1 MRRIVAIVFMLALA
15 VASAGCRK
23 EAEQGAGGSGKL
35 RVVATIF
42 PVYDFARAVAGD
54 RAEVMLL
61 LPPGMEPHSF
71 EPRPDDIVRVSRADI
86 FIYTNRYMEPWA
98 AGIVKGAGGGKLT
111 VVDAS
116 RGAKF
121 LKAGSGEDHD
131 GHDDGEHGHG
141 GEGMDP
147 HLWLDFTN
155 AQLMVD
161 TIAAALAERD
171 PTNRAVYQANAAAYR
186 AKLADLDGRYRA
198 GLSTC
203 TTRTVLHGGHF
214 AFGYLANRYGL
225 RYESAYAVSAD
236 AEPTPAKLAKLVKQ
250 VRSEGLRH
258 IYTEEL
264 LDPRTAETIAR
275 ETGAS
280 ILMLHGAHTVSR
292 ADLDAGVTFI
302 ALMEKNLASL
312 REGLQCR

>member
-1 MRRIVAIVFMLALA
+1 MKRVALFILIMVLAA
-15 VASAGCRK
+15 AAAGCRK
-23 EAEQGAGGSGKL
+23 TAEQESGGSGTL

-42 PVYDFARAVAGD
+42 PVYEFARAVAGD
-54 RAEVMLL
+54 KAEVTLL

-71 EPRPDDIVRVSRADI
+71 EPRPEDIVRVSRADL

-98 AGIVKGAGGGKLT
+98 GEIVKGAGKGNLS

-121 LKAGSGEDHD
+121 LKAGEGEDH
-131 GHDDGEHGHG
+131 DGEHGHG

-155 AQLMVD
+155 AQLMVENV
-161 TIAAALAERD
+161 AGALADRD
-171 PTNRAVYQANAAAYR
+171 PANRDFYLANAAAYR
-186 AKLADLDGRYRA
+186 AQLAGLDGRYRA
-198 GLSTC
+198 GLAAC
-203 TTRTVLHGGHF
+203 ATRTVLHGGHY
-214 AFGYLANRYGL
+214 AFGYLASRYGL

-250 VRSEGLRH
+250 VRSEGLKH

-280 ILMLHGAHTVSR
+280 ILTLHGAHTVSR
-292 ADLDAGVTFI
+292 ADLDKGVTFI
-302 ALMEKNLASL
+302 ALMEKNLATL

>member
-1 MRRIVAIVFMLALA
+1 MNRLVMVVLMLALA
-15 VASAGCRK
+15 ALTIGCRK
-23 EAEQGAGGSGKL
+23 TAEQEAAGSVKL

-42 PVYDFARAVAGD
+42 PVYEFTRIVAGD
-54 RAEVMLL
+54 KADVTML
-61 LPPGMEPHSF
+61 LPPGLEPHSY
-71 EPRPDDIVRVSRADI
+71 EPRPEDIVRVSRADL

-98 AGIVKGAGGGKLT
+98 GEIAKGAGGGKLT

-116 RGAKF
+116 RGARF
-121 LKAGSGEDHD
+121 LKAGDGEHHD
-131 GHDDGEHGHG
+131 GHSDGHGHG

-147 HLWLDFTN
+147 HIWLDFTN
-155 AQLMVD
+155 AQLMVEA
-161 TIAAALAERD
+161 IAAALAERD
-171 PTNRAVYQANAAAYR
+171 PANRAVYLANAAAYR
-186 AKLADLDGRYRA
+186 AQLADLDERYRT
-198 GLSTC
+198 GLAAC
-203 TTRTVLHGGHF
+203 GTRTVLHGGHF

-225 RYESAYAVSAD
+225 RYTSAYAVSAD
-236 AEPTPAKLAKLVKQ
+236 AEPTPAKLARLVKQ
-250 VRSEGLRH
+250 VRAEGLKH

-292 ADLDAGVTFI
+292 ADLDRGVTFI
-302 ALMEKNLASL
+302 ELMEKNLANL

>member
-1 MRRIVAIVFMLALA
+1 MKRLVMVVLLMALA
-15 VASAGCRK
+15 AAACGCRK
-23 EAEQGAGGSGKL
+23 TAEQDAGGSGKL

-42 PVYDFARAVAGD
+42 PVYEFARAVAGD
-54 RAEVMLL
+54 NADVTML

-71 EPRPDDIVRVSRADI
+71 EPRPDDIVRVSRADL

-98 AGIVKGAGGGKLT
+98 AGIVKGAGGGKLA

-121 LKAGSGEDHD
+121 LKAGNGEDHD
-131 GHDDGEHGHG
+131 GHDDGGNGHD

-155 AQLMVD
+155 AQLMVE

-171 PTNRAVYQANAAAYR
+171 PANRAVYLANAVAYR
-186 AKLADLDGRYRA
+186 AKLADLDERYRK
-198 GLSTC
+198 GLAAC
-203 TTRTVLHGGHF
+203 ATRTVLHGGHF

-250 VRSEGLRH
+250 VRAEGLRH

-280 ILMLHGAHTVSR
+280 ILMLHGAHTVSK
-292 ADLDAGVTFI
+292 ADLDKGVSFI

>member
-1 MRRIVAIVFMLALA
+1 MKRIALFILVMVLAMA
-15 VASAGCRK
+15 AAGCRK
-23 EAEQGAGGSGKL
+23 TAEQEAAGSGKL

-42 PVYDFARAVAGD
+42 PVCEFARVVAGD
-54 RAEVMLL
+54 KAHVTML
-61 LPPGMEPHSF
+61 LPPGMEVHSF
-71 EPRPDDIVRVSRADI
+71 EPRPEDIVRVSRADL

-98 AGIVKGAGGGKLT
+98 GEIVKGAGSSRLT

-121 LKAGSGEDHD
+121 LKAGDGATHA

-147 HLWLDFTN
+147 HLWLDFSN
-155 AQLMVD
+155 AQRMVD
-161 TIAAALAERD
+161 TIAAALADRD
-171 PTNRAVYQANAAAYR
+171 PANRSVYLANAAAYR
-186 AKLADLDGRYRA
+186 RKLAELDDRYRT
-198 GLSTC
+198 GLATC
-203 TTRTVLHGGHF
+203 ATRTVLHGGHF

-236 AEPTPAKLAKLVKQ
+236 AEPTPAKLAALVKQ
-250 VRSEGLRH
+250 VRAEGLKY

-280 ILMLHGAHTVSR
+280 ILMLHGAHTVSKT
-292 ADLDAGVTFI
+292 DLDKGVTFI
-302 ALMEKNLASL
+302 GLMEKNLENL
-312 REGLQCR
+312 RKGLQCR

>member
-1 MRRIVAIVFMLALA
+1 MRRIAIIVLVLALA
-15 VASAGCRK
+15 AISAGCRK
-23 EAEQGAGGSGKL
+23 TEEQGSGGNRKL

-42 PVYDFARAVAGD
+42 PVYDFTRAVAGD
-54 RAEVMLL
+54 KAEVTLL

-71 EPRPDDIVRVSRADI
+71 EPQPGDIVRVSRADL
-86 FIYTNRYMEPWA
+86 FVYTNRYMEPWA
-98 AGIVKGAGGGKLT
+98 GEIVKGAGGGKLT

-121 LKAGSGEDHD
+121 LKADEGENHD
-131 GHDDGEHGHG
+131 SHGHGGNNHG

-147 HLWLDFTN
+147 HLWLDFSN
-155 AQLMVD
+155 AQLMVEN
-161 TIAAALAERD
+161 IATTLAERD
-171 PTNRAVYQANAAAYR
+171 PANRPVYLANAAAYR
-186 AKLADLDGRYRA
+186 AKLADLDERYRK
-198 GLSTC
+198 GLATC
-203 TTRTVLHGGHF
+203 ATRTILHGGHY

-225 RYESAYAVSAD
+225 RYTSAYAVSAN
-236 AEPTPAKLAKLVKQ
+236 AEPTPAKLAMLVKQ
-250 VRSEGLRH
+250 VRSEGLKH

-280 ILMLHGAHTVSR
+280 ILMLHGAHTVSK
-292 ADLDAGVTFI
+292 ADMDKGVTFI
-302 ALMEKNLASL
+302 PLMERNLANL

>member
-1 MRRIVAIVFMLALA
+1 MRRIAFMVLVLVLAALA
-15 VASAGCRK
+15 SGCRK
-23 EAEQGAGGSGKL
+23 TEEKGAGGIGKP
-35 RVVATIF
+35 RIVATIF
-42 PVYDFARAVAGD
+42 PVYEFARAVAGD
-54 RAEVMLL
+54 KAEVTLL

-71 EPRPDDIVRVSRADI
+71 EPQPGDIVRVSKADL

-98 AGIVKGAGGGKLT
+98 GEIVKGAGGRKLT

-121 LKAGSGEDHD
+121 LKAGEGNN
-131 GHDDGEHGHG
+131 HDDHGHG
-141 GEGMDP
+141 GHSHGGERMDP

-161 TIAAALAERD
+161 NIAAALAAAD
-171 PTNRAVYQANAAAYR
+171 PANRSVYLANAAAYR
-186 AKLADLDGRYRA
+186 ARLADLDERYRK
-198 GLSTC
+198 GLASC
-203 TTRTVLHGGHF
+203 ATRTILHGGHY

-225 RYESAYAVSAD
+225 RYLSAYAVSAD
-236 AEPTPAKLAKLVKQ
+236 AEPTPAKLAQLVNQ
-250 VRSEGLRH
+250 VRAEGLKY
-258 IYTEEL
+258 IFTEEL

-280 ILMLHGAHTVSR
+280 ILMLHGAHTVSK
-292 ADLDAGVTFI
+292 ADLDRGVTFME
-302 ALMEKNLASL
+302 LMEKNLKNL

>member
-1 MRRIVAIVFMLALA
+1 MRRIVAIVLMLALA
-15 VASAGCRK
+15 AVAVGCRK
-23 EAEQGAGGSGKL
+23 TADQDAGGSGKL

-42 PVYDFARAVAGD
+42 PVYEFARAVAGD
-54 RAEVMLL
+54 KAEVTML

-71 EPRPDDIVRVSRADI
+71 EPRPEDIVRVSRADL

-98 AGIVKGAGGGKLT
+98 GEIVKGAGGGKLT

-121 LKAGSGEDHD
+121 LKVGDGADHD
-131 GHDDGEHGHG
+131 GHG

-155 AQLMVD
+155 AQSMVD

-171 PTNRAVYQANAAAYR
+171 PANRAVYLANAAAYR
-186 AKLADLDGRYRA
+186 AKLADLDGRYRT
-198 GLSTC
+198 GLATC
-203 TTRTVLHGGHF
+203 ATRTVLHGGHF

-225 RYESAYAVSAD
+225 RYTSAYAVSAD

-250 VRSEGLRH
+250 VRAEGLKH

-280 ILMLHGAHTVSR
+280 ILMLHGAHTVAK
-292 ADLDAGVTFI
+292 ADLDKGVTFI

>member
-1 MRRIVAIVFMLALA
+1 MRRIVAIMLVLTLTFA
-15 VASAGCRK
+15 VGCRK
-23 EAEQGAGGSGKL
+23 TAEQDAVGSGKL

-42 PVYDFARAVAGD
+42 PVYEFARAVAGD
-54 RAEVMLL
+54 KAEVTML

-71 EPRPDDIVRVSRADI
+71 EPRPEDIVRVSRADL

-98 AGIVKGAGGGKLT
+98 GEIVKGAGGGKLT

-121 LKAGSGEDHD
+121 LKVGDGADHD
-131 GHDDGEHGHG
+131 SHG

-155 AQLMVD
+155 AQSMVD
-161 TIAAALAERD
+161 TIAAALADRD
-171 PTNRAVYQANAAAYR
+171 PANRAVYLANAAAYR
-186 AKLADLDGRYRA
+186 AKLADLDGRYRT
-198 GLSTC
+198 GLATC
-203 TTRTVLHGGHF
+203 ATRTVLHGGHY

-250 VRSEGLRH
+250 VRAEGLKH

-280 ILMLHGAHTVSR
+280 ILMLHGAHTVAK
-292 ADLDAGVTFI
+292 ADLDKGVTFI

>member
-1 MRRIVAIVFMLALA
+1 MKRIALFILVMVLA
-15 VASAGCRK
+15 VAAAGCRK
-23 EAEQGAGGSGKL
+23 TAEQEAAGSGKL

-42 PVYDFARAVAGD
+42 PVYEFARAVAGD
-54 RAEVMLL
+54 KADVTML

-71 EPRPDDIVRVSRADI
+71 EPRPEDIVRVSRADL

-116 RGAKF
+116 RGAQF
-121 LKAGSGEDHD
+121 LKAGSGDDHD
-131 GHDDGEHGHG
+131 GHGEHGHG

-161 TIAAALAERD
+161 TIAGALADRD
-171 PTNRAVYQANAAAYR
+171 PANRAFYLANAAAFR
-186 AKLADLDGRYRA
+186 AQLASLDERYRA
-198 GLSTC
+198 GLATC
-203 TTRTVLHGGHF
+203 ATRTVLHGGHY

-250 VRSEGLRH
+250 VRSEGLKH

-280 ILMLHGAHTVSR
+280 ILTLHGAHTVSR
-292 ADLDAGVTFI
+292 ADLDKGVTFI
-302 ALMEKNLASL
+302 SLMEKNLASL

>member
-1 MRRIVAIVFMLALA
+1 MRRIAMMVLMLVLA
-15 VASAGCRK
+15 TIASGCRK
-23 EAEQGAGGSGKL
+23 TEELGTGRSGKL

-54 RAEVMLL
+54 KAEVTLL

-71 EPRPDDIVRVSRADI
+71 EPQPADIVRVSRADL

-98 AGIVKGAGGGKLT
+98 GEIVKGAGGGKLT

-121 LKAGSGEDHD
+121 LKVGEGEDRDSHGAG
-131 GHDDGEHGHG
+131 GHNHG

-171 PTNRAVYQANAAAYR
+171 PTNRAVYLANAAAYR
-186 AKLADLDGRYRA
+186 AKLADLDERYRK
-198 GLSTC
+198 GLATC
-203 TTRTVLHGGHF
+203 ATRTILHGGHY

-225 RYESAYAVSAD
+225 RYLSAYAVSAD
-236 AEPTPAKLAKLVKQ
+236 AEPTPARLAKLVKQ
-250 VRSEGLRH
+250 VRAEGLKY
-258 IYTEEL
+258 IFTEEL

-280 ILMLHGAHTVSR
+280 ILMLHGAHTVSK
-292 ADLDAGVTFI
+292 ADLDKGTSFI
-302 ALMEKNLASL
+302 SLMEKNLANL

>member
-1 MRRIVAIVFMLALA
+1 MKRIALFILVMVLAA
-15 VASAGCRK
+15 AAAGCRK
-23 EAEQGAGGSGKL
+23 TAEQEAAGSGKL

-42 PVYDFARAVAGD
+42 PVYEFARAVAGD
-54 RAEVMLL
+54 KAHVTML

-121 LKAGSGEDHD
+121 LKAGTGEDHD

-155 AQLMVD
+155 AQLMVEN
-161 TIAAALAERD
+161 IAAALAERD
-171 PTNRAVYQANAAAYR
+171 PANRAVYQANAAAYR
-186 AKLADLDGRYRA
+186 AKLSDLDGRYRT
-198 GLSTC
+198 GLATC
-203 TTRTVLHGGHF
+203 ATRTVLHGGHF

>member
-1 MRRIVAIVFMLALA
+1 MKRVVMVVLLLALA
-15 VASAGCRK
+15 AAAVGCRK
-23 EAEQGAGGSGKL
+23 TAEQDAGGSGKL

-42 PVYDFARAVAGD
+42 PVYEFARAVAGD
-54 RAEVMLL
+54 KAEVTLL

-71 EPRPDDIVRVSRADI
+71 EPRPEDIVRVSRADL

-98 AGIVKGAGGGKLT
+98 GEIVKGAGGGKLT

-121 LKAGSGEDHD
+121 LKAGNGEDHD

-171 PTNRAVYQANAAAYR
+171 PANRAVYLANAAAYR
-186 AKLADLDGRYRA
+186 AKLADLDERYRA
-198 GLSTC
+198 GLAAC
-203 TTRTVLHGGHF
+203 ATRTVLHGGHF

-250 VRSEGLRH
+250 VREEGLKH

-280 ILMLHGAHTVSR
+280 ILMLHGAHTVAK
-292 ADLDAGVTFI
+292 ADLDKGITFI

>member
-1 MRRIVAIVFMLALA
+1 MRRIVAILLVLTLTVA
-15 VASAGCRK
+15 VGCRK
-23 EAEQGAGGSGKL
+23 TADQDAGGSGKL

-42 PVYDFARAVAGD
+42 PVYEFARAVAGD
-54 RAEVMLL
+54 KAEVTML

-71 EPRPDDIVRVSRADI
+71 EPRPEDIVRVSRADL
-86 FIYTNRYMEPWA
+86 FVYTNRYMEPWA
-98 AGIVKGAGGGKLT
+98 GEIVKGAGKGNLS

-116 RGAKF
+116 RRAKF
-121 LKAGSGEDHD
+121 LKAGAGENHD

-155 AQLMVD
+155 AQRMVD
-161 TIAAALAERD
+161 TIAGALAERD
-171 PTNRAVYQANAAAYR
+171 PANRAVYLANAAAYR
-186 AKLADLDGRYRA
+186 AKLADLDERYRT
-198 GLSTC
+198 GLATC
-203 TTRTVLHGGHF
+203 ATRTVLHGGHF

-250 VRSEGLRH
+250 VRAEGLTH

-280 ILMLHGAHTVSR
+280 ILMLHGAHTVAK
-292 ADLDAGVTFI
+292 ADLDKGVTFI

>member
-1 MRRIVAIVFMLALA
+1 MRRIVAIVFVLALA
-15 VASAGCRK
+15 AAAAGCRK
-23 EAEQGAGGSGKL
+23 DAEQDAGGSGRL

-42 PVYDFARAVAGD
+42 PVYEFARAVAGD
-54 RAEVMLL
+54 KAGVTML

-71 EPRPDDIVRVSRADI
+71 EPRPEDIVRVGRADL

-98 AGIVKGAGGGKLT
+98 AKIVKGAGGGKLT

-116 RGAKF
+116 QGAKF
-121 LKAGSGEDHD
+121 LKAGNGEDHD
-131 GHDDGEHGHG
+131 GHDDGEHGHE

-171 PTNRAVYQANAAAYR
+171 PANRAVYLANAAAYR
-186 AKLADLDGRYRA
+186 AKLVDLDERYRA
-198 GLSTC
+198 GLAAC
-203 TTRTVLHGGHF
+203 ATRTVLHGGHF
-214 AFGYLANRYGL
+214 AFGYLASRYGL

-250 VRSEGLRH
+250 VRAEGLKH

-280 ILMLHGAHTVSR
+280 ILMLHGAHTVSK
-292 ADLDAGVTFI
+292 ADLDRGGTFI
-302 ALMEKNLASL
+302 SLMEKNLASL

>member
-1 MRRIVAIVFMLALA
+1 MVLVLVLAALA
-15 VASAGCRK
+15 SGCRK
-23 EAEQGAGGSGKL
+23 TEEKGAGGSGKL
-35 RVVATIF
+35 RIVATIF
-42 PVYDFARAVAGD
+42 PVYEFARAVAGD
-54 RAEVMLL
+54 KAEVTLL

-71 EPRPDDIVRVSRADI
+71 EPQPGDIVRVSNADL

-98 AGIVKGAGGGKLT
+98 GEIVKGAGGRKLT

-121 LKAGSGEDHD
+121 LKAGEGNN
-131 GHDDGEHGHG
+131 HDDHGHGGHNHG

-155 AQLMVD
+155 SQLMVD
-161 TIAAALAERD
+161 NIAAALAERD
-171 PTNRAVYQANAAAYR
+171 PANRSVYLANAAAYR
-186 AKLADLDGRYRA
+186 ARLADLDERYRK
-198 GLSTC
+198 GLASC
-203 TTRTVLHGGHF
+203 ATRTILHGGHY

-225 RYESAYAVSAD
+225 RYLSAYAVSAD
-236 AEPTPAKLAKLVKQ
+236 AEPTPAKLAQLVNQ
-250 VRSEGLRH
+250 VRAEGLKY
-258 IYTEEL
+258 IFTEEL

-280 ILMLHGAHTVSR
+280 ILMLHGAHTVSK
-292 ADLDAGVTFI
+292 ADLDRGVTFME
-302 ALMEKNLASL
+302 LMEKNLKNL

>member
-1 MRRIVAIVFMLALA
+1 MRRIVAIMLVLMLTAIA
-15 VASAGCRK
+15 AGCRK
-23 EAEQGAGGSGKL
+23 QAEQSAGGSGRL
-35 RVVATIF
+35 LVVATIF
-42 PVYDFARAVAGD
+42 PVYEFARVVAGD
-54 RAEVMLL
+54 KAEVVML

-71 EPRPDDIVRVSRADI
+71 EPRPEDIVQVSRADL
-86 FIYTNRYMEPWA
+86 FVYTNRYMEPWA
-98 AGIVKGAGGGKLT
+98 GEIVKGAGSSRLT

-121 LKAGSGEDHD
+121 LRAGDGARHA

-147 HLWLDFTN
+147 HLWLDFSN
-155 AQLMVD
+155 AQRMVD
-161 TIAAALAERD
+161 TIAAALADRD
-171 PTNRAVYQANAAAYR
+171 PANRSVYLANAAAYR
-186 AKLADLDGRYRA
+186 AKLAELDNRYRT
-198 GLSTC
+198 GLATC
-203 TTRTVLHGGHF
+203 ATRTVLHGGHF

-236 AEPTPAKLAKLVKQ
+236 AEPTPAKLAALVKQ
-250 VRSEGLRH
+250 VRAEGLKH

-280 ILMLHGAHTVSR
+280 ILMLHGAHTVSKT
-292 ADLDAGVTFI
+292 DMDKGVTFI
-302 ALMEKNLASL
+302 GLMEKNLENL
-312 REGLQCR
+312 RKGLQCR